1 MRGGEPLGR
10 AGLALLLMAAGAGAR
25 PRPAAPGGQPRSSVV
40 LVACDSL
47 DGRLTFFPGNQTV
60 DLPSV
65 NFMKRYGAV
74 FLNAYTNSPI
84 CCPSRAA
91 MWSGLFTHLTESW
104 NNFKGL
110 DPDYVTWMDLMEQNG
125 YHTQKFGKLDYTSGH
140 HSVSNRVEAWTRD
153 VHFLLR
159 QEGRPMVNLT
169 GDRKRVRVMEAD
181 WRNTDKA
188 VNWIKEE
195 AVNLTQPFVLYLGL
209 NLPHP
214 YPSPYAGENFG
225 SSTFLTSPYWLEK
238 VNYEAIKIPK
248 WSSLS
253 EMHPVDYYSSYTKN
267 CTGEFTEE
275 EVRNIRAFYY
285 AMCAETD
292 AMLGEIISALGD
304 TGLLRKAVVIFTAD
318 HGELAMEH
326 RQFYKMSMYEGSSHV
341 PLLVMG
347 PGVKEQQ
354 EIPNV
359 VSLVDIYPTMLD
371 IARIPVPQNLSG
383 YSLIPLLHKKTESEV
398 SPRGPR
404 PSWVLSEFHGC
415 NVNSSVYMLRTGKWK
430 YIAYSDGCSV
440 LPQLFGALN
449 PRRHRRSKKTAEH
462 LKPKE
467 DNFVHLPEGK
477 PVNLNGLTKPC
488 TVCSHQEDQQ
498 RRSNEMSLESTVMSD
513 TFATAGRGRGME
525 HAMVVLA
532 AWTEP
537 ELSPPQSHLSSPV
550 REK

>member
-1 MRGGEPLGR
+1 MRGGGPLRR
-10 AGLALLLMAAGAGAR
+10 AGLELPLLLLMAASPWVGAR
-25 PRPAAPGGQPRSSVV
+25 PRPTARGSQPRPSVV

-47 DGRLTFFPGNQTV
+47 DGRLTFYPGNQTV
-60 DLPSV
+60 DLPFI
-65 NFMKRYGAV
+65 NFMKRYGTV

-110 DPDYVTWMDLMEQNG
+110 DPDYITWMDLMERHG
-125 YHTQKFGKLDYTSGH
+125 YHTQKYGKLDYTSGH

-153 VHFLLR
+153 VDFLLR

-188 VNWIKEE
+188 VNWLKEE
-195 AVNLTQPFVLYLGL
+195 AINLSEPFVLYLGL

-238 VNYEAIKIPK
+238 VTYEAIKIPK

-267 CTGEFTEE
+267 CTGEFTKQ

-292 AMLGEIISALGD
+292 AMLGEVISALRD
-304 TGLLRKAVVIFTAD
+304 TGLLKKTIVIFTAD

-354 EIPNV
+354 QIPNV

-383 YSLIPLLHKKTESEV
+383 YSLIPLLREKAENEV

-415 NVNSSVYMLRTGKWK
+415 NVNSSTYMLRTGKWK
-430 YIAYSDGCSV
+430 YIAYSDGRSV
-440 LPQLFGALN
+440 LPQLFDLTADPDELTNVAIKFPVIVHSLDKILYSVVNYPKVSSSVQEYNKRQFIIWKQSLGQNYSNVIANLRWHQDWLKE
-449 PRRHRRSKKTAEH
+449 PKKYENAIDKW
-462 LKPKE
+462 L
-467 DNFVHLPEGK
+467 
-477 PVNLNGLTKPC
+477 
-488 TVCSHQEDQQ
+488 SQ
-498 RRSNEMSLESTVMSD
+498 ST
-513 TFATAGRGRGME
+513 
-525 HAMVVLA
+525 
-532 AWTEP
+532 
-537 ELSPPQSHLSSPV
+537 
-550 REK
+550 

>member
-1 MRGGEPLGR
+1 MRGGGPLGR
-10 AGLALLLMAAGAGAR
+10 AGLALFFMAAAAPAEQ
-25 PRPAAPGGQPRSSVV
+25 PRPSVV
-40 LVACDSL
+40 LVTCDSL
-47 DGRLTFFPGNQTV
+47 DGRLTFYPGNQTV
-60 DLPSV
+60 DLHFI
-65 NFMKRYGAV
+65 NFMKRHGTV

-110 DPDYVTWMDLMEQNG
+110 DPNYITWMDLMEKYG
-125 YHTQKFGKLDYTSGH
+125 YRTQKYGKLDYTSGH

-153 VHFLLR
+153 VDFLLR

-169 GDRKRVRVMEAD
+169 GDRKHVRVMEAD

-188 VNWIKEE
+188 VHWIKEE
-195 AVNLTQPFVLYLGL
+195 AINLTQPFVLYLGL

-214 YPSPYAGENFG
+214 YPSPYMGENFG

-238 VNYEAIKIPK
+238 VAYEAIKIPK

-267 CTGEFTEE
+267 CTGEFTKQ

-292 AMLGEIISALGD
+292 AMLGEIISALRD
-304 TGLLRKAVVIFTAD
+304 TGLLKKTIVIFTAD

-326 RQFYKMSMYEGSSHV
+326 RQFYKM
-341 PLLVMG
+341 
-347 PGVKEQQ
+347 
-354 EIPNV
+354 N
-359 VSLVDIYPTMLD
+359 

-383 YSLIPLLHKKTESEV
+383 YSLIPLLRGKAENEV

-415 NVNSSVYMLRTGKWK
+415 NVNSSTYMLRTGKWK
-430 YIAYSDGCSV
+430 YITYSDGRSV
-440 LPQLFGALN
+440 LPQLFDLSADPDELTNVAIKFPVIVRSLDRKLRSIVNYPKVSSSVQEYNKRQFIGWKQSLGQNYSNVIANLRWHQDWLKEPKKYEN
-449 PRRHRRSKKTAEH
+449 AIDKWLSRSK
-462 LKPKE
+462 
-467 DNFVHLPEGK
+467 
-477 PVNLNGLTKPC
+477 
-488 TVCSHQEDQQ
+488 
-498 RRSNEMSLESTVMSD
+498 
-513 TFATAGRGRGME
+513 
-525 HAMVVLA
+525 
-532 AWTEP
+532 
-537 ELSPPQSHLSSPV
+537 
-550 REK
+550 

>member
-1 MRGGEPLGR
+1 MRDCGPLRDGGPLGL
-10 AGLALLLMAAGAGAR
+10 AGVALLLMAAGAGAR
-25 PRPAAPGGQPRSSVV
+25 PRPAVPGDQPRSNVV

-60 DLPSV
+60 DLPSI
-65 NFMKRYGAV
+65 NFMKRHGTV

-110 DPDYVTWMDLMEQNG
+110 DPDYVTWMDLMEKHG
-125 YHTQKFGKLDYTSGH
+125 YHTQKFGKLDFTSGH

-153 VHFLLR
+153 VNFLLR
-159 QEGRPMVNLT
+159 QEGRPMVKLT
-169 GDRKRVRVMEAD
+169 GHRKQFRVMEKD
-181 WRNTDKA
+181 WQNTDKA

-195 AVNLTQPFVLYLGL
+195 AVNFTQPFILYLGL

-248 WSSLS
+248 WISLS

-267 CTGEFTEE
+267 CTGEFTKE

-292 AMLGEIISALGD
+292 AMLGEIISALQD
-304 TGLLRKAVVIFTAD
+304 TGLLGKTVVIFTAD

-347 PGVKEQQ
+347 PGFREQQ
-354 EIPNV
+354 QIPNV

-371 IARIPVPQNLSG
+371 IARVPVPQNLSG
-383 YSLIPLLHKKTESEV
+383 YSLIPLLREKAESEA

-430 YIAYSDGCSV
+430 YIAYSDGSSV
-440 LPQLFGALN
+440 LPQLFDLTADPDELTN
-449 PRRHRRSKKTAEH
+449 LAIKFPVTVHSLDKILRSIVNYPKVSSSVHEYNKQQFISWKQSLGQNYSSVIANLRWHQDWLKDQKKYENAIDKW
-462 LKPKE
+462 L
-467 DNFVHLPEGK
+467 GK
-477 PVNLNGLTKPC
+477 
-488 TVCSHQEDQQ
+488 
-498 RRSNEMSLESTVMSD
+498 
-513 TFATAGRGRGME
+513 
-525 HAMVVLA
+525 
-532 AWTEP
+532 
-537 ELSPPQSHLSSPV
+537 
-550 REK
+550 